1 MDENNFEIEK
11 NSFNYVN
18 NPQNNEQYANNNNV
32 QMNNQNEYTGIG
44 RNIIHPKI
52 PGVDGYKVFIRQDG
66 FPDFGNF
73 VYFDD
78 KVEFNPNKYRRP
90 EIYFG
95 YVHDQYI
102 VPQILGLK
110 NKNTSKEVE
119 ENKEEKHE
127 EKKTEE
133 KKNVKVKKTKK
144 DNTVKNLD
152 DIMKKFNLRYIEP
165 PKVEK
170 VVEPPPEEEN
180 VEEEEN
186 PKDKNKKG
194 KDAKD
199 AKGKNVKDDK
209 SDKNKATANKGNKK

>member
-1 MDENNFEIEK
+1 MKENDLVIEK
-11 NSFNYVN
+11 NSFNYISPEITNEPEIN
-18 NPQNNEQYANNNNV
+18 NNIEMNNENN
-32 QMNNQNEYTGIG
+32 YTGIG
-44 RNIIHPKI
+44 RNIIHPNK

-73 VYFDD
+73 VYYDD
-78 KVEFNPNKYRRP
+78 KVEFDKNKYRRP

-110 NKNTSKEVE
+110 NNNKKE
-119 ENKEEKHE
+119 
-127 EKKTEE
+127 TEE
-133 KKNVKVKKTKK
+133 KKEETQTKDEKQNEERKNQKVKKSKK
-144 DNTVKNLD
+144 VNVVKNLD
-152 DIMKKFNLRYIEP
+152 DIMNKFNLKYIEP

-194 KDAKD
+194 KDANA
-199 AKGKNVKDDK
+199 AKGKNVKDDNN
-209 SDKNKATANKGNKK
+209 DKNKPGNKTNKK

>member
-1 MDENNFEIEK
+1 MNENDLVIEK
-11 NSFNYVN
+11 NSFNYISPEITNAPEIN
-18 NPQNNEQYANNNNV
+18 NNIEMNNENN
-32 QMNNQNEYTGIG
+32 YTGIG
-44 RNIIHPKI
+44 RNIIHPNK

-73 VYFDD
+73 VYYDD
-78 KVEFNPNKYRRP
+78 KVEFDKNKYRRP

-110 NKNTSKEVE
+110 NNNKKE
-119 ENKEEKHE
+119 
-127 EKKTEE
+127 TEE
-133 KKNVKVKKTKK
+133 KKEETQTKDEKQNEERKNQKVKKSKK
-144 DNTVKNLD
+144 VNVVKNLD
-152 DIMKKFNLRYIEP
+152 DIMNKFNLKYIEP

-199 AKGKNVKDDK
+199 TKAKNAKDDK
-209 SDKNKATANKGNKK
+209 SNKPGNKTNKK

>member
-1 MDENNFEIEK
+1 MNENDLVIEK
-11 NSFNYVN
+11 NSFNYISPEITNEPEIN
-18 NPQNNEQYANNNNV
+18 NNIEMNNENN
-32 QMNNQNEYTGIG
+32 YTGIG
-44 RNIIHPKI
+44 RNIIHPIK

-73 VYFDD
+73 VYYDD
-78 KVEFNPNKYRRP
+78 KVEFDKNKYRRP

-110 NKNTSKEVE
+110 NNNKKE
-119 ENKEEKHE
+119 
-127 EKKTEE
+127 TEE
-133 KKNVKVKKTKK
+133 KKEETQTKDEKQKEERKNQKVKKSKK
-144 DNTVKNLD
+144 VNVVKNLD
-152 DIMKKFNLRYIEP
+152 DIMNKFNLKYIEP

-194 KDAKD
+194 KDANA

-209 SDKNKATANKGNKK
+209 NDKNKPGNKTNKK

>member
-1 MDENNFEIEK
+1 MNENNFEIEK

-78 KVEFNPNKYRRP
+78 KVEFDPNKYRRP

-127 EKKTEE
+127 EKKNRRKE
-133 KKNVKVKKTKK
+133 KC
-144 DNTVKNLD
+144 
-152 DIMKKFNLRYIEP
+152 E
-165 PKVEK
+165 
-170 VVEPPPEEEN
+170 
-180 VEEEEN
+180 
-186 PKDKNKKG
+186 
-194 KDAKD
+194 
-199 AKGKNVKDDK
+199 
-209 SDKNKATANKGNKK
+209 S

>member
-1 MDENNFEIEK
+1 
-11 NSFNYVN
+11 
-18 NPQNNEQYANNNNV
+18 
-32 QMNNQNEYTGIG
+32 MNNQNEYTGIG
-44 RNIIHPKI
+44 RNVIHPNR

-78 KVEFNPNKYRRP
+78 KVEFDPNKYRRP

-95 YVHDQYI
+95 FVHDQYI
-102 VPQILGLK
+102 VQQILGLK
-110 NKNTSKEVE
+110 NKNKKEVE
-119 ENKEEKHE
+119 EKKEEKVE

-133 KKNVKVKKTKK
+133 KKNVKIKKSKK
-144 DNTVKNLD
+144 ETTVKNLD

-170 VVEPPPEEEN
+170 AVEPPPEEEN

>member
-1 MDENNFEIEK
+1 MDENIFEIEK

-78 KVEFNPNKYRRP
+78 KVEFDPNKYRRP

-209 SDKNKATANKGNKK
+209 SDKNKTTANKGNKK

>member
-1 MDENNFEIEK
+1 MDGNNFEIEK

-18 NPQNNEQYANNNNV
+18 DPQNHEEHINNNNIE
-32 QMNNQNEYTGIG
+32 MNNQNEYTGIG
-44 RNIIHPKI
+44 RNVIHPNM

-78 KVEFNPNKYRRP
+78 KVEFDPNKYRRP

-95 YVHDQYI
+95 FVHDQYI

-110 NKNTSKEVE
+110 NKNKKEVE
-119 ENKEEKHE
+119 EKKEEKVE

-133 KKNVKVKKTKK
+133 KKNVKVKKSKK
-144 DNTVKNLD
+144 ETTVKNLD
-152 DIMKKFNLRYIEP
+152 DIMKKFNLKYIEP

-209 SDKNKATANKGNKK
+209 TDKNKAAANKGNKK

>member
-1 MDENNFEIEK
+1 MDGNNFEIEK

-18 NPQNNEQYANNNNV
+18 DPQNHEEHINNNNV
-32 QMNNQNEYTGIG
+32 EMNNQNEYTGIG
-44 RNIIHPKI
+44 RNVIHPNR

-78 KVEFNPNKYRRP
+78 KVEFDPNKYRRP

-95 YVHDQYI
+95 FVHDQYI

-110 NKNTSKEVE
+110 NKNKKEVE
-119 ENKEEKHE
+119 EKKEEIVE

-133 KKNVKVKKTKK
+133 KKNVKVKKSKK
-144 DNTVKNLD
+144 ETTVKNLD
-152 DIMKKFNLRYIEP
+152 DIMKKFNLKYIEP

-209 SDKNKATANKGNKK
+209 ADKNKATANKGNKK

>member
-1 MDENNFEIEK
+1 MNENNFEIEK

-78 KVEFNPNKYRRP
+78 KVEFDPNKYRRP

-110 NKNTSKEVE
+110 NKNTTKEVE

-133 KKNVKVKKTKK
+133 KKNAKVKKTKK

-199 AKGKNVKDDK
+199 TKGKNVKDDK